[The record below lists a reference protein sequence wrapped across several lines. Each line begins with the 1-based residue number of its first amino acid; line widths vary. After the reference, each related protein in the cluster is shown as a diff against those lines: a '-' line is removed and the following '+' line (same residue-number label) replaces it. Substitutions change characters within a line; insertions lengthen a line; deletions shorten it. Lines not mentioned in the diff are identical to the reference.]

1 MEEVE
6 KKQTKTQEIIIGVN
20 LLILIVYTIYLR
32 VDSNN
37 YNFIAD
43 AFFIAIHV
51 VLCLVI
57 AIFIKPRAFLL
68 SAGLVLLIGFATCF
82 AIVAK

>member
-1 MEEVE
+1 MEEIE
-6 KKQTKTQEIIIGVN
+6 KKQTKTQEIIIGIN

-32 VDSNN
+32 VDNNN
-37 YNFIAD
+37 YNFITD
-43 AFFIAIHV
+43 AFFITIHV

-57 AIFIKPRAFLL
+57 AIFTKPRAFLL